1 MISAQPVKTV
11 AEILRGI
18 LEAPVDV
25 LGDLYVVNKQRD
37 LAVKSGDS
45 TLWFKIDYEITFQ
58 DIHQQGKMLNKA
70 EILILPEELPVFS
83 SALISQGASLPSNY
97 TQRLIMEPNV
107 YCLYMESCERPEL
120 FAERLASALKA
131 IKF

>member
-1 MISAQPVKTV
+1 MISTQPVKTV
-11 AEILRGI
+11 AEILEKI

-37 LAVKSGDS
+37 LAIKSGDF

-58 DIHQQGKMLNKA
+58 DLQQQGKTLNKA

-83 SALISQGASLPSNY
+83 SALISQAASLPNNY

-107 YCLYMESCERPEL
+107 YCLYMESRERPEL

>member
-1 MISAQPVKTV
+1 MISTQPAKTV
-11 AEILRGI
+11 AEILEKI

-37 LAVKSGDS
+37 LAIKSGDFK
-45 TLWFKIDYEITFQ
+45 LWFKIDYEIKFQ
-58 DIHQQGKMLNKA
+58 DLQQQGKTLNKA

-83 SALISQGASLPSNY
+83 SALISQAALLPSNY

-107 YCLYMESCERPEL
+107 YCIYMESRERPEL